1 MKTMEKSYHISKGA
15 DDVYWILNCGESF
28 VKNLSKDFDTAVAK
42 AKEYIGDNQD
52 IPVDVWHRAKQYF
65 NTEKKPLQHNAH
77 VDSYYEYLYQLEF
90 ESKKI
95 ECEARQF
102 VGEVGDI
109 LEMQLELIET
119 FSFESDYGYCS
130 CYRFKD
136 QNGNR
141 FVYFGTSQEA
151 NCFQNAGDKHTISF
165 QIKRQFI
172 DQQHYEKDGVVPFK
186 VNQITKIKTNAPKI
200 KYEVIQFPYS
210 EVNISEIW
218 VEYISKKEYKFYY
231 INNNNEKILFYPKN
245 IKSFKQAKE
254 LLYSFQDLDSEK
266 KLTEEYLLNFKNN

>member
-1 MKTMEKSYHISKGA
+1 MKTTEKSYHISKGA
-15 DDVYWILNCGESF
+15 DDVYWILNHGESF

-42 AKEYIGDNQD
+42 AKKYIGVDED
-52 IPVDVWHRAKQYF
+52 IPVDVWHRVKKTYDSYQY
-65 NTEKKPLQHNAH
+65 PIQQDSH

-90 ESKKI
+90 EAKKI

-102 VGEVGDI
+102 VGEVGDT
-109 LEMQLELIET
+109 LEMELELIET

-141 FVYFGTSQEA
+141 FIYFGTSQEA
-151 NCFQNAGDKHTISF
+151 DCFKNAGDKHVVSF
-165 QIKRQFI
+165 QIKRQFT
-172 DQQHYEKDGVVPFK
+172 DNQHYEKDGVVPFK
-186 VNQITKIKTNAPKI
+186 VNQIAKLKTNAPKI
-200 KYEVIQFPYS
+200 KYELIQLRNY
-210 EVNISEIW
+210 ETDIDEIW
-218 VEYISKKEYKFYY
+218 VEYISKKEYKFY

-254 LLYSFQDLDSEK
+254 LLYSFCDLNKEG
-266 KLTEEYLLNFKNN
+266 KLTKEYLLNINN

>member
-1 MKTMEKSYHISKGA
+1 MKTTEKSYHISKGA
-15 DDVYWILNCGESF
+15 DDVYWILNDGELF

-42 AKEYIGDNQD
+42 AKEYIGIDKD

-65 NTEKKPLQHNAH
+65 NTEKKPQQHNAH

-90 ESKKI
+90 KAKKI
-95 ECEARQF
+95 ECESRQF
-102 VGEVGDI
+102 VGEVGDN
-109 LEMQLELIET
+109 LEIELELIET
-119 FSFESDYGYCS
+119 FSFESSYGYCS

-151 NCFQNAGDKHTISF
+151 DCFKNAGDKHIVSF
-165 QIKRQFI
+165 QIKRQFT
-172 DQQHYEKDGVVPFK
+172 DNQHYEKDGVVPFK
-186 VNQITKIKTNAPKI
+186 VNQIAKLKTNAPKI
-200 KYEVIQFPYS
+200 KYELIQLRNY
-210 EVNISEIW
+210 ETDIDEIW
-218 VEYISKKEYKFYY
+218 VEYISKKEYKFY

-254 LLYSFQDLDSEK
+254 LLYSFCDLNKEG
-266 KLTEEYLLNFKNN
+266 KLTKEYLLNINN